1 MTADVTMFGQKSRV
15 QTGAIL
21 DVLHEDTM
29 PSAGQELPV
38 HGESGDNVTTLHST
52 GRHRLEWL
60 PDGHVSPRDRTQG
73 EVTPRSLLTQVGPI
87 LPDRSPYVWAL

>member
-1 MTADVTMFGQKSRV
+1 MFGQKSRV

-60 PDGHVSPRDRTQG
+60 LMVMSPI
-73 EVTPRSLLTQVGPI
+73 VTARKE
-87 LPDRSPYVWAL
+87 R